1 MDISPLRDAAK
12 VLTHDQYLTAAA
24 MRTAAGK

>member
-12 VLTHDQYLTAAA
+12 VPTHDQYLTAAA
-24 MRTAAGK
+24 MQTAAGK